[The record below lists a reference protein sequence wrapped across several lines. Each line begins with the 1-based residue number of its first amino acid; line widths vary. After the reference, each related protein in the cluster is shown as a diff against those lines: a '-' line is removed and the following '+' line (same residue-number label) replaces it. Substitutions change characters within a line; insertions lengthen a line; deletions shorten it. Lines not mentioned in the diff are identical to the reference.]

1 MQNKHSDAIKRKH
14 NKIRTPNAYLSSSS
28 LSEGM
33 LPGPPKTMP
42 PDVGG
47 GGIEL
52 KGQAFRGEDCLCGGE
67 WEVASSFKSASL
79 VGELEDEGTSR
90 IFLRLAFFET
100 ATGFGSS
107 SVASTVS
114 SSREVAEGSGE
125 SSNPFGSRSRTVVST
140 VGPFSGRGGRRTR

>member
-1 MQNKHSDAIKRKH
+1 M
-14 NKIRTPNAYLSSSS
+14 
-28 LSEGM
+28 
-33 LPGPPKTMP
+33 MP

-79 VGELEDEGTSR
+79 AGELEDEGPIR
-90 IFLRLAFFET
+90 ILLRLAFFEA

-107 SVASTVS
+107 SVASAAGNLEPNS
-114 SSREVAEGSGE
+114 LL
-125 SSNPFGSRSRTVVST
+125 
-140 VGPFSGRGGRRTR
+140 